1 MNILMLVKLR
11 VLRTSKS
18 PFEKL
23 EHVAVPSDVFG
34 RSVDRRTGRSI
45 VRSLEPHYS
54 QVRSM
59 TWDAILTLITL
70 ALVLGSLVLTRVSA
84 DLVLMT
90 ALAFLLIAGILSPA
104 GALAGFANPGVITI
118 ATLYV
123 VAAGLKETG
132 AVQWIARRL
141 LGHPKTEKGAQLRML
156 APTGILSA
164 FMNNTAVVAM
174 FIPAIQDWAQR
185 LGISASKLLLP
196 LSYAAILGGTCTLI
210 GTSTNLV
217 INGMLQSRL
226 DIQLGLFELAWVG
239 VPLLLAGGAFLVL
252 LGSRL
257 LPDRGGMREELDQ
270 VREYGVEVEVARFGP
285 LVGKTIA
292 EAGLRALNYG
302 YLTEIDRGGRLITAV
317 EPDRMLEGGDKLYF
331 VGAPECAS
339 ELRRIQ
345 GLKSANGSVHKL
357 EIENH
362 QRCLVEVVL
371 GPEFPGLGKT
381 IRDSRFRTRFN
392 AVILSVSREGK
403 RVPGKLGD
411 ITFRMGDTLLLEA
424 SQQFVEQYQFR
435 RDFLLVSALNDS
447 TPPDFRKA
455 PLALTI
461 LLGMVLASASGL
473 LQIIEAALLAAGAM
487 IVTGCINASRA
498 RRSVDLPVLIVIGA
512 SFALGNAL
520 TATGAAQWIAGGL
533 FGLGPLSPWLALALI
548 YILTAVFTELITNN
562 AAAVLMFPIAL
573 AVSEQLGV
581 NFLPF
586 AIAVMFAA
594 SASFITPLGYQTNL
608 MVYGPGRYQFTDYV
622 KIGLPLSLLVGAVSI
637 GLIPLVWGFG

>member
-1 MNILMLVKLR
+1 LLL
-11 VLRTSKS
+11 
-18 PFEKL
+18 
-23 EHVAVPSDVFG
+23 VFG
-34 RSVDRRTGRSI
+34 
-45 VRSLEPHYS
+45 
-54 QVRSM
+54 
-59 TWDAILTLITL
+59 
-70 ALVLGSLVLTRVSA
+70 VLGPVE
-84 DLVLMT
+84 
-90 ALAFLLIAGILSPA
+90 
-104 GALAGFANPGVITI
+104 ALAGFANPGVITI

-132 AVQWIARRL
+132 AVQWIARLL
-141 LGHPKTEKGAQLRML
+141 LGHPKNQRAAQLRMI
-156 APTGILSA
+156 APTGVLSG

-185 LGISASKLLLP
+185 LGIPASKLLLP

-217 INGMLQSRL
+217 VDGMLQSRL
-226 DIQLGLFELAWVG
+226 GINLGLFELAWVG
-239 VPLLLAGGAFLVL
+239 VPLLVIGGAFLILV
-252 LGSRL
+252 GHRL
-257 LPDRGGMREELDQ
+257 LPDRGGLSEELDQ
-270 VREYGVEVEVARFGP
+270 VREYGVEVEVESPGP

-292 EAGLRALNYG
+292 QAGLRALTYG

-317 EPDRMLEGGDKLYF
+317 EPDRTLQAGDKLYF

-345 GLKSANGSVHKL
+345 GLKPANGSVHKL
-357 EIENH
+357 EIKNH

-371 GPEFPGLGKT
+371 GPEFPALNKT

-424 SQQFVEQYQFR
+424 SHEFAEQYRFR

-447 TPPDFRKA
+447 TPPDFHKA
-455 PLALTI
+455 PRALGILAV
-461 LLGMVLASASGL
+461 MVLLSASGL
-473 LQIIEAALLAAGAM
+473 LSILEAAFLASGAM
-487 IVTGCINASRA
+487 IVSGCLTASRA
-498 RRSVDLPVLIVIGA
+498 RRSVDLPVLVVIA
-512 SFALGNAL
+512 SSFALGNAM
-520 TATGAAQWIAGGL
+520 TETGAAQWVVGGL
-533 FGLGPLSPWLALALI
+533 LGFGPLTPWLALALV
-548 YILTAVFTELITNN
+548 YVLTAIFTEVITNN

-586 AIAVMFAA
+586 AVAVMFAA

-608 MVYGPGRYQFTDYV
+608 MVYGPGRYRFTDYV
-622 KIGLPLSLLVGAVSI
+622 RVGTPLSLLVGAVAI
-637 GLIPLVWGFG
+637 GLIPLIWGF

>member
-1 MNILMLVKLR
+1 M
-11 VLRTSKS
+11 
-18 PFEKL
+18 
-23 EHVAVPSDVFG
+23 DW
-34 RSVDRRTGRSI
+34 
-45 VRSLEPHYS
+45 
-54 QVRSM
+54 Q
-59 TWDAILTLITL
+59 AILTLATL
-70 ALVLGSLVLTRVSA
+70 VGVLSALAATRIAA
-84 DLVLMT
+84 DLVLMS
-90 ALAFLLIAGILSPA
+90 ALALLLITGVLGPVD
-104 GALAGFANPGVITI
+104 ALVGFANPGVITI

-132 AVQWIARRL
+132 AIQWLARLL
-141 LGHPKTEKGAQLRML
+141 LGHPKTERGAQLRMI
-156 APTGILSA
+156 APTGVLSG

-217 INGMLQSRL
+217 VDGMLQSKL
-226 DIQLGLFELAWVG
+226 DIHLGLFEVAWVG
-239 VPLLLAGGAFLVL
+239 VPVLVIGGAFLVL
-252 LGSRL
+252 VGHKL
-257 LPDRGGMREELDQ
+257 LPDRGGVSEELEQ
-270 VREYGVEVEVARFGP
+270 IREYGVEVIVASSGP

-292 EAGLRALNYG
+292 QAGLRALNYG

-317 EPDRMLEGGDKLYF
+317 EPDRTLQGGDRLYF

-345 GLKSANGSVHKL
+345 GLNPANGSVHKL
-357 EIENH
+357 EMANH

-371 GPEFPGLGKT
+371 GPEFASLGKT
-381 IRDSRFRTRFN
+381 IRDSRFRTGFN
-392 AVILSVSREGK
+392 AVILSVSREGR

-424 SQQFVEQYQFR
+424 SHQFVEQYRFR

-447 TPPDFRKA
+447 TPPDFHKA
-455 PLALTI
+455 PRALGILAVMVLLSATGLLTI
-461 LLGMVLASASGL
+461 L
-473 LQIIEAALLAAGAM
+473 EAAFLAAGA
-487 IVTGCINASRA
+487 IIGTGCLTASRA
-498 RRSVDLPVLIVIGA
+498 RRSVDLPVLVIIA
-512 SFALGNAL
+512 SSFALGNAM
-520 TATGAAQWIAGGL
+520 TETGAAQWVAGGL
-533 FGLGPLSPWLALALI
+533 LDFGPLTPWLALAMV
-548 YILTAVFTELITNN
+548 YVLTAIFTEVITNN

-586 AIAVMFAA
+586 AVAVMFAA

-608 MVYGPGRYQFTDYV
+608 MVYGPGRYRFTDYLRLGV
-622 KIGLPLSLLVGAVSI
+622 PLSLLIGSVAI
-637 GLIPLVWGFG
+637 GLIPLVWGF

>member
-1 MNILMLVKLR
+1 MAW
-11 VLRTSKS
+11 
-18 PFEKL
+18 E
-23 EHVAVPSDVFG
+23 A
-34 RSVDRRTGRSI
+34 I
-45 VRSLEPHYS
+45 VTL
-54 QVRSM
+54 
-59 TWDAILTLITL
+59 LTLFTVL
-70 ALVLGSLVLTRVSA
+70 SALVITRVSA
-84 DLVLMT
+84 DLVLMA
-90 ALAFLLIAGILSPA
+90 ALAFLLITGILGPA
-104 GALAGFANPGVITI
+104 EALAGFANPGVITI

-132 AVQWIARRL
+132 AIQWLARLL
-141 LGHPKTEKGAQLRML
+141 LGHPKTERGAQLRMI
-156 APTGILSA
+156 APTGVLSG

-217 INGMLQSRL
+217 VDGMLQSKL
-226 DIQLGLFELAWVG
+226 DIHLGLFEVAWVG
-239 VPLLLAGGAFLVL
+239 VPVLVIGGAFLVL
-252 LGSRL
+252 VGHKL
-257 LPDRGGMREELDQ
+257 LPDRGGVSEELEQ
-270 VREYGVEVEVARFGP
+270 IREYGVEVIVASSGP

-292 EAGLRALNYG
+292 QAGLRALNYG

-317 EPDRMLEGGDKLYF
+317 EPDRTLQGGDRLYF

-345 GLKSANGSVHKL
+345 GLNPANGSVHKL
-357 EIENH
+357 EMANH

-371 GPEFPGLGKT
+371 GPEFASLGKT
-381 IRDSRFRTRFN
+381 IRDSRFRTGFN
-392 AVILSVSREGK
+392 AVILSVSREGR

-424 SQQFVEQYQFR
+424 SHQFVEQYRFR

-447 TPPDFRKA
+447 TPPDFHKA
-455 PLALTI
+455 PRALGILAVMVLLSATGLLTI
-461 LLGMVLASASGL
+461 L
-473 LQIIEAALLAAGAM
+473 EAAFLAAGAM
-487 IVTGCINASRA
+487 IGTGCLTASRA
-498 RRSVDLPVLIVIGA
+498 RRSVDLPVLVIIA
-512 SFALGNAL
+512 SSFALGNAM
-520 TATGAAQWIAGGL
+520 TETGAAQWVAGGL
-533 FGLGPLSPWLALALI
+533 LDFGPLTPWLALAMV
-548 YILTAVFTELITNN
+548 YVLTAIFTEVITNN

-586 AIAVMFAA
+586 AVAVMFAA

-608 MVYGPGRYQFTDYV
+608 MVYGPGRYRFTDYLRLGV
-622 KIGLPLSLLVGAVSI
+622 PLSLLIGSVAI
-637 GLIPLVWGFG
+637 GLIPLVWGF